1 MELGHMALVIAL
13 VVSVFQTI
21 IPLYGTACQQP
32 RLISFA
38 CPAAIVQ
45 FTALVLSFGS
55 LINAFVASDFSVA
68 NVVDNSSSLKPM
80 LYKVA
85 GVWGNHEGSM
95 LLWVLILSFFGASVA
110 IFGAN
115 LPEILRARVIAI
127 QGLIGASFL
136 TFIIF
141 TSNPFVRMIPA
152 PIDGRGLN
160 PLLQDIGLALHP
172 PILYLG
178 YVGLST
184 TFSFAVAALLE
195 GRVSRSWARWVRPWI
210 LAAWVAL
217 TAGITLG
224 SIWSYYELGWG
235 GWWFW
240 DPVENAS
247 FMPWLVATALLHS
260 VIVLEKRNALK
271 RWTVLLALVAF
282 AFSLLGTFLV
292 RSGVLTSVHSF
303 AVDSQRGIFMLVL
316 LSVTIVGSLFLY
328 AWRAPAIESSEIFF
342 FISREGA
349 LITNNLFMITGATT
363 VLIGTIYPLFLE
375 SISGEKISVG
385 PPFFESTFVPLM
397 VPLILAVGVG
407 PFLTWKRDNLV
418 IVVKNV
424 FFATVCL
431 FMVFVFLW
439 GVPIGAMFGLAL
451 AVWLMLSVL
460 TEWAHRVRLFRVSL
474 FSSLS
479 RALVLPRSAYGMSI
493 AHFGL
498 AVFIFGAVG
507 NNFYSTEV
515 VRYASPGEK
524 IKIAGHT
531 LTFQSVNAGK
541 GVNYDS
547 YVGKFVMENGQVI
560 ESERRFFPIEGQQ
573 TTEVGLCI
581 RPLGD
586 IYTVLGEAVARN
598 KWTIRIYYNAFVVWI
613 WIGSFLMSLGG
624 LLSFL
629 DSRLRIRLQG
639 SCAIIR

>member
-1 MELGHMALVIAL
+1 MELGHMALIIAL

-21 IPLYGTACQQP
+21 IPLYGTACQQA

-45 FTALVLSFGS
+45 FTALVLSFGA
-55 LINAFVASDFSVA
+55 LINAFVTSDFSVA
-68 NVVDNSSSLKPM
+68 NVAYNSSFLKPM
-80 LYKVA
+80 LYKVS

-110 IFGAN
+110 IFGGN
-115 LPEILRARVIAI
+115 LPEILRARAIAV

-141 TSNPFVRMIPA
+141 TSNPFARLIPA

-195 GRVSRSWARWVRPWI
+195 GRVSQLWARWVRPWI

-247 FMPWLVATALLHS
+247 FMPWLAATALLHS
-260 VIVLEKRNALK
+260 VVVVEKRNALK
-271 RWTVLLALVAF
+271 RWTILLALVAF

-303 AVDSQRGIFMLVL
+303 AADSQRGMFILVL
-316 LSVTIVGSLFLY
+316 LSIAIVGSLSLY
-328 AWRAPAIESSEIFF
+328 AWRAPKIESSGTFLL
-342 FISREGA
+342 ISREGA
-349 LITNNLFMITGATT
+349 LVINNLFTVTGAGT

-375 SISGEKISVG
+375 SISDEKISVG
-385 PPFFESTFVPLM
+385 PPFFEATFVPLM
-397 VPLILAVGVG
+397 VPLIFAVGVG
-407 PFLTWKRDNLV
+407 PFLAWKRNNLV
-418 IVVKNV
+418 SALHNLI
-424 FFATVCL
+424 FATVCL
-431 FMVFVFLW
+431 VVVFVCLL
-439 GVPIGAMFGLAL
+439 GAPIGAVFGMAL
-451 AVWLMLSVL
+451 AVWLMLAVL
-460 TEWAHRVRLFRVSL
+460 TEWAKRVRLFRVSL
-474 FSSLS
+474 FASLS
-479 RALVLPRSAYGMSI
+479 RARLLPRSAYGMSI

-507 NNFYSTEV
+507 DNLYSTEV
-515 VRYASPGEK
+515 VRYASPGDK

-531 LTFQSVNAGK
+531 LTFQSVTKQLGI
-541 GVNYDS
+541 NYDA

-560 ESERRFFPIEGQQ
+560 ESERRFFPVEGQQ
-573 TTEVGLCI
+573 TTEVGLSV
-581 RPLGD
+581 RPSGD
-586 IYTVLGEAVARN
+586 IYTVLGEAVAQD
-598 KWTIRIYYNAFVVWI
+598 KWTIRIYYNALVVWI
-613 WIGSFLMSLGG
+613 WIGTALMSVGG

-629 DSRLRIRLQG
+629 DARLRIAL
-639 SCAIIR
+639 